1 MVATAR
7 DDSKVFDDAFN
18 TISTLQGISEA
29 VQLQWTS
36 TRPVTRPSRSSMVG
50 PQLTTPSERLLFSGQ
65 PVE

>member
-36 TRPVTRPSRSSMVG
+36 TRPVTRPSRSSIG
-50 PQLTTPSERLLFSGQ
+50 GAPTYNTIRTLALLKTAC
-65 PVE
+65 